1 MTPTTTMPDSMPVL
15 SRGKHRNARRG
26 ACFMEMASFLAGE
39 RWSDHPACTHPL
51 LAHLA
56 RLVND
61 SVNDRLRSRLIP
73 LIPSVIGLTSDD
85 VHVDAAIALRAALTA
100 LPIAAACRQNVLATA
115 VIACERLVADLDGHD
130 RDAVTE
136 RSRQVLDEVPEAA
149 AWARSFSSGL
159 PQTPKTFRARTAPR
173 ILDVAVEGIALA
185 CAPEVDALLVD
196 LFAATIADCQRL
208 ILTDTAPRRWVA
220 PELA

>member
-1 MTPTTTMPDSMPVL
+1 
-15 SRGKHRNARRG
+15 
-26 ACFMEMASFLAGE
+26 MEMASFLAGE

-61 SVNDRLRSRLIP
+61 GVTDRVRPRLVP
-73 LIPSVIGLTSDD
+73 LIPSVIGMTSDD
-85 VHVDAAIALRAALTA
+85 VHVDAAIALRSALTA
-100 LPIAAACRQNVLATA
+100 LPIAAAHRQNVLATA
-115 VIACERLVADLDGHD
+115 VIGCERLMAELDGRD
-130 RDAVTE
+130 RDALTE
-136 RSRQVLDEVPEAA
+136 RSREVLDQVPEAA

-159 PQTPKTFRARTAPR
+159 PQTRKTFRAQTAPR

-185 CAPEVDALLVD
+185 CAPEIETRLVD
-196 LFAATIADCQRL
+196 LFAETILDCQGL
-208 ILTDTAPRRWVA
+208 ILTDTAPKRCVA